1 MNYEK
6 LVKDLEQEKSKLDAT
21 LARIQS
27 NATAEV
33 KRIVSS
39 KVLKAENIIE
49 EMKLLK
55 AQSDEKA
62 LFEARKM
69 RNDLADLEYKLYE
82 DERPVYE
89 DLPSGKIQLN
99 QEVVIKSLSA
109 KGTIVQ
115 LPNKKGEV
123 KVKTGAITTTVKLSD
138 LAKPIT
144 LKETTKEKP
153 KNNKKVSFSPSKPA
167 QNFITPEIMVLG
179 KTVMEAIEIVEPF
192 FMSLV
197 DSENKTVRVV
207 HGKGTMALAK
217 GLHAYFKTCPMVD
230 SFRYGRYGEGDNG
243 VTIVTLK

>member
-1 MNYEK
+1 M
-6 LVKDLEQEKSKLDAT
+6 
-21 LARIQS
+21 
-27 NATAEV
+27 
-33 KRIVSS
+33 
-39 KVLKAENIIE
+39 
-49 EMKLLK
+49 
-55 AQSDEKA
+55 
-62 LFEARKM
+62 
-69 RNDLADLEYKLYE
+69 
-82 DERPVYE
+82 
-89 DLPSGKIQLN
+89 PSGKIQLN

>member
-1 MNYEK
+1 MSLYEKIIKNAENIKNEALNEKLNAEKIRSNYEK

-115 LPNKKGEV
+115 LPNKKSEV
-123 KVKTGAITTTVKLSD
+123 KVK
-138 LAKPIT
+138 
-144 LKETTKEKP
+144 
-153 KNNKKVSFSPSKPA
+153 
-167 QNFITPEIMVLG
+167 
-179 KTVMEAIEIVEPF
+179 
-192 FMSLV
+192 
-197 DSENKTVRVV
+197 
-207 HGKGTMALAK
+207 
-217 GLHAYFKTCPMVD
+217 
-230 SFRYGRYGEGDNG
+230 
-243 VTIVTLK
+243 